1 MREARTRTLI
11 LDDEVPIV
19 NMLSRVC
26 EQEGHIVRPFMRAS
40 EALQCLTDEP
50 IDILI
55 TDMCMPES
63 DGMTVT
69 EEAWRLKPDL
79 YVMIITGHAGMFPV
93 ENLLAGGHADIMFKP
108 FRLNE
113 FRARLDLA
121 KRRRQ
126 MIARLSAETRAL
138 HEISHNRIVELQREL
153 EGK

>member
-1 MREARTRTLI
+1 MKDTRTRTLI
-11 LDDEVPIV
+11 LDDELPIV

-26 EQEGHIVRPFMRAS
+26 EGEGHLVRPFMRAS
-40 EALQCLTDEP
+40 DALQCLADEP

-69 EEAWRLKPDL
+69 EEAWRLRPDL
-79 YVMIITGHAGMFPV
+79 YALIITGHAGMFPV

-121 KRRRQ
+121 KRRRDL
-126 MIARLSAETRAL
+126 IARISAETRAL
-138 HEISHNRIVELQREL
+138 HLVSHDRIRQLQEEL
-153 EGK
+153 EGR